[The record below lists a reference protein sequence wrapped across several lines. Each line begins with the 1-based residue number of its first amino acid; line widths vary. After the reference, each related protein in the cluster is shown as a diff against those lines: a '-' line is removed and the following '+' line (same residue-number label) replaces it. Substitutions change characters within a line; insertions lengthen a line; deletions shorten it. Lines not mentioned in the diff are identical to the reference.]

1 MYEYNLKLLLDYNI
15 DSDIDWKSEEYSSTL
30 NSIIDDLKNESINDL
45 KTKLLSDQVKS
56 QVKSTL
62 GGDLYDNEGDE
73 SFDLIDL
80 YTSVGFISNEYI
92 DGEELTIELEKIFKN
107 IQGTSTESGS
117 YSVSGNWNWYG
128 DPDIEY
134 YEVDFTMTVWVIG
147 IGSIEVD
154 YIEEVGG

>member
-15 DSDIDWKSEEYSSTL
+15 DSDIDWKSEEYSSIL

-45 KTKLLSDQVKS
+45 KTKLLSDQVKP

-80 YTSVGFISNEYI
+80 YTSVGFISNNYI
-92 DGEELTIELEKIFKN
+92 DGEELTIKLEKIFKN

-147 IGSIEVD
+147 ISSIEID
-154 YIEEVGG
+154 YIEEVER